1 MTDQSWGAARTFS
14 RRVRSFFDAPPD
26 ANAAPLELLQAA
38 LDELET
44 KVQPSGRG
52 ARVFPYNRVIV
63 TVTQPAADRAAIEAV
78 FGQLDARLRERLKE
92 VRCETPA
99 GLTTSVVVADTAT
112 GGDPVLRV
120 DCSNDSDAAAAA
132 ATRTVPELRLRVMK
146 GESDRGD
153 YTFTGGAVSIG
164 RGALPADA
172 LGRVRRND
180 VAFGDARDGVTETV
194 ARAHAR
200 LEFDPVGRA
209 YLLFNESSTNPT
221 FLLRGGRSL
230 GVAARDRRGVRV
242 VSGDEIQLGRA
253 IVSVTITEGASR
265 EWPPLQDPLSVGSAS
280 IRHAPRPAV
289 GGRRGPAAGKP
300 PV

>member
-1 MTDQSWGAARTFS
+1 MTSAKETPVTDQLWDAARTFS

-26 ANAAPLELLQAA
+26 AGAAPLELLQAT

-52 ARVFPYNRVIV
+52 ARVFPYTRIAV
-63 TVTQPAADRAAIEAV
+63 TVTQPSADRAAIEAV
-78 FGQLDARLRERLKE
+78 FGQLEARLRERLRE
-92 VRCETPA
+92 VRCEIP
-99 GLTTSVVVADTAT
+99 TTLIASVSVTDGIAEE
-112 GGDPVLRV
+112 GKVLRV
-120 DCSNDSDAAAAA
+120 MCSNDGDGAG
-132 ATRTVPELRLRVMK
+132 TRNVPELRLRVMK
-146 GESDRGD
+146 GGSDRAD
-153 YTFTGGAVSIG
+153 YTFTGGVVSIG

-200 LEFDPVGRA
+200 LEFDPVSRG

-253 IVSVTITEGASR
+253 IVQVTVA
-265 EWPPLQDPLSVGSAS
+265 D
-280 IRHAPRPAV
+280 
-289 GGRRGPAAGKP
+289 GG
-300 PV
+300 

>member
-1 MTDQSWGAARTFS
+1 VTDQLWGAARTFS
-14 RRVRSFFDAPPD
+14 RRVRSFFDTPPD
-26 ANAAPLELLQAA
+26 AGAAPLELLQAA

-52 ARVFPYNRVIV
+52 SRVFPYNRIRV

-78 FGQLDARLRERLKE
+78 FGQLEARLRERLTE
-92 VRCETPA
+92 VRCEIPA
-99 GLTTSVVVADTAT
+99 VLVWSLTVSDGTN
-112 GGDPVLRV
+112 GHGPVLRV
-120 DCSNDSDAAAAA
+120 DCSSDADDAPG
-132 ATRTVPELRLRVMK
+132 TPELRLRIMK
-146 GESDRGD
+146 GQSDQAD
-153 YTFTGGAVSIG
+153 YSFTGGVVSIG
-164 RGALPADA
+164 RGALPADG

-200 LEFDPVGRA
+200 VEFDPVARG

-230 GVAARDRRGVRV
+230 PVPPRDPRGVRV

-253 IVSVTITEGASR
+253 IIGVTIA
-265 EWPPLQDPLSVGSAS
+265 D
-280 IRHAPRPAV
+280 
-289 GGRRGPAAGKP
+289 GG
-300 PV
+300 

>member
-1 MTDQSWGAARTFS
+1 MRGLPVTDQLWSTARTFS

-26 ANAAPLELLQAA
+26 ADAAPLELLQAA

-52 ARVFPYNRVIV
+52 SRVFPYNRVVV
-63 TVTQPAADRAAIEAV
+63 TITQPAADRDAIGAV
-78 FGQLDARLRERLKE
+78 FAQLEPRLRERLKE
-92 VRCETPA
+92 VRCEIPA
-99 GLTTSVVVADTAT
+99 RLGTAVAVSAT
-112 GGDPVLRV
+112 GGGPILRV
-120 DCSNDSDAAAAA
+120 ECSTDSDVARADVERVGEAPG
-132 ATRTVPELRLRVMK
+132 VPKLQLRITK
-146 GESDRGD
+146 GESERAE

-200 LEFDPVGRA
+200 LEFDPITRV

-253 IVSVTITEGASR
+253 IVSVTIA
-265 EWPPLQDPLSVGSAS
+265 DGSS
-280 IRHAPRPAV
+280 P
-289 GGRRGPAAGKP
+289 
-300 PV
+300 